1 MVACELNSGSSIEY
15 YLRLSRPGMVH
26 SSGVRFLWL
35 DPIRP
40 VAERLRNRE
49 TRRFQTADLGDFVP
63 CNQRHEK
70 PVENKFN
77 LDLTYLNDIN

>member
-1 MVACELNSGSSIEY
+1 MVACELKSGSSIEY
-15 YLRLSRPGMVH
+15 YLRLFRPGMAR

-40 VAERLRNRE
+40 VAERLRNRG
-49 TRRFQTADLGDFVP
+49 THRFQTADLGDFVP
-63 CNQRHEK
+63 YNQRHEK

-77 LDLTYLNDIN
+77 LDLNDIN